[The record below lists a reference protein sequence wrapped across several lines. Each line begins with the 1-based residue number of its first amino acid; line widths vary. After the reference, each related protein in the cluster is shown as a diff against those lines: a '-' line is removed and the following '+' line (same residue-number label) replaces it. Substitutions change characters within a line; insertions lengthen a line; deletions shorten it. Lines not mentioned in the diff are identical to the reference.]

1 MINFLNS
8 VQSASTPEPFP
19 APDHSIIEEEL
30 HHSDEPELKCGRWFF
45 KASPTIYVAASTSSS
60 QTLLKSSHEA
70 VRPTLPFLRYQIPS
84 REVQLKNTW
93 RVMLQRNVRIIPNVI
108 PNISPTIITTIPP
121 NITSFKTSLCTSC
134 SWNTS
139 WAFCTVC
146 GLWPVLCRS
155 CRRPEG
161 LHQADLWRWL
171 LEL

>member
-70 VRPTLPFLRYQIPS
+70 VRFRGKIRTERPTLPFLRYQIPS
-84 REVQLKNTW
+84 PEVQLKNTW

-108 PNISPTIITTIPP
+108 PNISPNHNYNHTTQYNILQNIPLYFMQLKHFV
-121 NITSFKTSLCTSC
+121 SFLHCVRVV
-134 SWNTS
+134 
-139 WAFCTVC
+139 A
-146 GLWPVLCRS
+146 RS
-155 CRRPEG
+155 V
-161 LHQADLWRWL
+161 
-171 LEL
+171 